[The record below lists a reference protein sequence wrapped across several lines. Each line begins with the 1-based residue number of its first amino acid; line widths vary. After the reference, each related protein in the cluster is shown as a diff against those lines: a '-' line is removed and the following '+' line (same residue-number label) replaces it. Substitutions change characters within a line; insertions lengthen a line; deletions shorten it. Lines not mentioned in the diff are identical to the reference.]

1 MVKVEL
7 KIGKS
12 SLSLISHPF
21 YSHFVQTATQ
31 SQNKP
36 LKKQHI
42 LSHQED
48 EEEEGWEKWGEDKN
62 VEFEHFLVQ

>member
-7 KIGKS
+7 KIDKS
-12 SLSLISHPF
+12 PFSLISHPF
-21 YSHFVQTATQ
+21 YSYFVQTATQ

-42 LSHQED
+42 LSHQE
-48 EEEEGWEKWGEDKN
+48 ERGRGGGDKN
-62 VEFEHFLVQ
+62 VELEHFLVQ